1 MLLSVTKITQQSHQ
15 KVWFGS
21 VEHDSV
27 RLQCHWRALHVDHKG
42 RPRDKRKRD
51 TDTNGEAAKVAS
63 RRSRL
68 LASLGYM
75 LNNQDN

>member
-1 MLLSVTKITQQSHQ
+1 MLITK
-15 KVWFGS
+15 
-21 VEHDSV
+21 D
-27 RLQCHWRALHVDHKG
+27 A
-42 RPRDKRKRD
+42 RDKRKRD